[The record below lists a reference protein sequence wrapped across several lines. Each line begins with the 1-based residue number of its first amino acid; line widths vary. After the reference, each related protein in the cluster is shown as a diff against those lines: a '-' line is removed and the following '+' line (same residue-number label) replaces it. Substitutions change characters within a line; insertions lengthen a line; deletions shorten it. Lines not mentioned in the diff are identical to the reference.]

1 MSSVKVISTGAAL
14 VAALAFAIPGPAFA
28 GGAPSKASAADSPLA
43 ALSGSQ
49 LSTAELSS
57 ARGGN
62 SVTLFNSAN
71 TTTNTLNDTASSGG
85 SLDGTINAGYMNGW
99 GIASNTV
106 SGGSGIFNQASNTG
120 NLVQINQSMSIFI
133 NAQ

>member
-1 MSSVKVISTGAAL
+1 MSSVKMISAGAAL
-14 VAALAFAIPGPAFA
+14 IAALAFVTPGPAFA
-28 GGAPSKASAADSPLA
+28 GGAPGSASAADSPLA

-49 LSTAELSS
+49 LSTAELSK

-62 SVTLFNSAN
+62 SLTLFDSAN

-85 SLDGTINAGYMNGW
+85 SLEGLIIGPTSGW
-99 GIASNTV
+99 GIASNNVTG
-106 SGGSGIFNQASNTG
+106 SSGIMNNAANTG